1 MTLIPVI
8 LSGGSGTRL
17 WPLSRPLYPKQFLPL
32 YSSLTLFQDTV
43 KRLEGLNAQKPMV
56 VCNEEHRFMVAENIR
71 ALGVQPLHIV
81 LEPEGRNTAPA
92 IAIAALLA
100 QRQDPAAVLLVL
112 PADHVI
118 ENNRAFE
125 QSVSAAAALAAKG
138 HLVTFGVRPSSAH
151 TGYGYIEAGAALGE
165 GAYAIAAFREK
176 PDAKTAETFLKE
188 GRYYWNSGMFVFQAS
203 RYLAALKDYEPDIL
217 RHAEAALDGART
229 DLDFLRLEREAF
241 KKCKDISIDYAVME
255 KTDKG
260 AMVMLDAGWSDVGS
274 WDSLW
279 QVLPKDGQGNTLK
292 GDVIV
297 EDSRNNYVFAES
309 RLVTLL
315 GVEDLAVVDTKDAI
329 LIARRDKVQNV
340 KAIVDRLKKQGRKE
354 AQHHRTVYRPWG
366 HYDSI
371 DSGERDQVKRIT
383 VKPGAKL
390 SLQLHHHRA
399 EHWVVVKGTAKVTKG
414 KDTFLLSENESV
426 YLPIGEVHCLE
437 NPGKIPIEL
446 IEVQTGSYLGEDD
459 ITRLED
465 VYGRIP

>member
-17 WPLSRPLYPKQFLPL
+17 WPLSRPLFPKQFLPL
-32 YSSLTLFQDTV
+32 YSELTMFQDTV
-43 KRLEGLNAQKPMV
+43 KRLGGIKAEKPVV

-71 ALGVQPLHIV
+71 SLGLSPLHIV

-100 QRQDPAAVLLVL
+100 MRQDPSAILLVL

-118 ENNRAFE
+118 KDTAAFE
-125 QSVSAAAALAAKG
+125 ASVSAAQNLAAGG
-138 HLVTFGVRPSSAH
+138 HLVTFGVKPSSPH
-151 TGYGYIEAGAALGE
+151 TGYGYIEAGKPMAD
-165 GAYAIAAFREK
+165 GAFAIAAFREK
-176 PDAKTAETFLKE
+176 PDLETAETFLKA
-188 GRYYWNSGMFVFQAS
+188 GHYYWNSGMFVFQAAA
-203 RYLAALKDYEPDIL
+203 YLDTLKIHEPEIY
-217 RHAEAALDGART
+217 RHAAAALDGARA

-260 AMVMLDAGWSDVGS
+260 AVVMLDAGWSDVGS

-279 QVLPKDGQGNTLK
+279 QVLPKDPAGNTLK
-292 GDVIV
+292 GDVLA

-309 RLVTLL
+309 RLVALL
-315 GVEDLAVVDTKDAI
+315 GVEDLAVVDTKDAV

-340 KAIVDRLKKQGRKE
+340 KAIVERLKAGGRKE
-354 AQHHRTVYRPWG
+354 AKHHRTVYRPWG

-399 EHWVVVKGTAKVTKG
+399 EHWVVVKGTARVTKG
-414 KDTFLLSENESV
+414 KETFLLSENESV